1 MVGAFLAS
9 REVLEGAMEENTGP
23 DYNKM
28 TQTGDR
34 GLVRRVAS
42 WPGRSRDS

>member
-1 MVGAFLAS
+1 MVGTFPAS
-9 REVLEGAMEENTGP
+9 KEVLEGAMEEKTGP

-42 WPGRSRDS
+42 WPGRSRGS